1 MHPFRSTSANH
12 LAAFNDPYLELVMAR
27 RKEEARWG
35 WIPFA
40 AFVSFLFVYRIF
52 GLFMP
57 SNDAD
62 GSEPWL
68 FVLALAGW
76 GLLALIHM
84 IVLPIWMLIASLRYW
99 EVNRR
104 MLAVTG
110 ASVQCSCPC
119 LHGSDAVLLVRVRL
133 KRGLTVPL
141 AAAGKGHSA
150 A

>member
-84 IVLPIWMLIASLRYW
+84 IVLPIWMLIASPPLLGG
-99 EVNRR
+99 EPQE
-104 MLAVTG
+104 AGGDG

>member
-12 LAAFNDPYLELVMAR
+12 LAAFNDPYLELVMAHW
-27 RKEEARWG
+27 KEEARWG

-110 ASVQCSCPC
+110 LLFSILAPVCMVLMLSCWSVS
-119 LHGSDAVLLVRVRL
+119 G
-133 KRGLTVPL
+133 
-141 AAAGKGHSA
+141 
-150 A
+150 

>member
-1 MHPFRSTSANH
+1 MHPFRNTSANH

-62 GSEPWL
+62 GSDPGFSCWRWQ
-68 FVLALAGW
+68 AGGFW
-76 GLLALIHM
+76 R
-84 IVLPIWMLIASLRYW
+84 SS
-99 EVNRR
+99 
-104 MLAVTG
+104 T
-110 ASVQCSCPC
+110 
-119 LHGSDAVLLVRVRL
+119 
-133 KRGLTVPL
+133 
-141 AAAGKGHSA
+141 
-150 A
+150 